1 MRQKNLIAANLRY
14 ACATV
19 PSVSHFCREHG
30 FNRQQFNRYIAGQ
43 ARPSPHNL
51 LRIAQAFGL
60 DPRDFDCPD
69 EEFRQCMARP
79 GMARRG
85 MARRGPPAADPD
97 PLEGALPGDLTVLR
111 KYLGF
116 YQTWHV
122 SLSWPDHI
130 VCSCTHLREREGKV
144 LVTSRER
151 IEEPESGIRQHS
163 RYLGFAAYRRGRIFV
178 MESTRGSEPTFGQT
192 VLLPFEM
199 HQRRYLR
206 GLTMGVSWRNDN
218 QPYAARMMWQYLGT
232 RTDLRKLL
240 ARRGAYPTASAEV
253 PSAVV
258 NYLSAGRPLSV

>member
-1 MRQKNLIAANLRY
+1 MRQNDLIAANLRY
-14 ACATV
+14 ACATM
-19 PSVSHFCREHG
+19 PSVSHFCRQHG

-43 ARPSPHNL
+43 ARPSPYNL

-60 DPRDFDCPD
+60 DPRDFDRSH
-69 EEFRQCMARP
+69 ETFR
-79 GMARRG
+79 RR
-85 MARRGPPAADPD
+85 MARRGPPAADAD
-97 PLEGALPGDLTVLR
+97 PLEGSLPGDLAVLR

-116 YQTWHV
+116 YRTWHL
-122 SLSWPDHI
+122 SLSWPGHI
-130 VCSCTHLREREGKV
+130 VCSCTHLREREGRV
-144 LVTSRER
+144 LVTSSER

-178 MESTRGSEPTFGQT
+178 MESTRGIEPTFGQT

-218 QPYAARMMWQYLGT
+218 QPYAARMIWQYLGT
-232 RTDLRKLL
+232 RTDLRRLL
-240 ARRGAYPTASAEV
+240 ARRGAYPAASAEV

-258 NYLSAGRPLSV
+258 DYLSASQPLSV